1 MEEGPKGR
9 LFNEERRTQ
18 SYAGATMLE
27 QILEPGQEEEVEV
40 EEPGF
45 LTKITL
51 LPGFGILLA
60 IGCVLVGQV
69 SANYHPCLQSSQA
82 NDLDKKARLRL
93 QILRR
98 ECCLK

>member
-1 MEEGPKGR
+1 MEEGPKWR

-18 SYAGATMLE
+18 SYAGAKGAATMLE

-82 NDLDKKARLRL
+82 NDLANLLVSDHKY
-93 QILRR
+93 
-98 ECCLK
+98 